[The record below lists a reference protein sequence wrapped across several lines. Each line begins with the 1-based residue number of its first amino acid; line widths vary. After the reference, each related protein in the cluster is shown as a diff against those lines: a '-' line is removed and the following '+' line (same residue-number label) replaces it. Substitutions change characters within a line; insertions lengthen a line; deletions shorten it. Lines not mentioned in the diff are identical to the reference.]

1 MSAHLATGL
10 GATAADFGAFCIAH
24 LVARLGAGFAYFRAS
39 SASHVM
45 QLGMAEHE
53 IMCGVAHFRAVQEE
67 SDVFRIGV
75 LAPFL

>member
-10 GATAADFGAFCIAH
+10 GATAADLRAFGIAH
-24 LVARLGAGFAYFRAS
+24 FVARLGAGFAHLGAS
-39 SASHVM
+39 SAGNVM

-67 SDVFRIGV
+67 SDVFRIGM
-75 LAPFL
+75 LAAFL